1 MEDIVIKDEKQ
12 RSRGKF
18 KPAPNLTADEVKD
31 VLIQKIA
38 EETSKIIEDPSDFE
52 LVQNVDYRE
61 DRINIVSL
69 FSGAGGLDLGAE
81 LAGLA
86 TRIGVS
92 KVMKIVKDKEEFQN
106 VRNESLFHTIYT
118 NDMFVEANET
128 YKKNFS
134 PTIIQHQKDI
144 RKVAHFPNNDLTIGG
159 FPCPG
164 FRDRKS
170 VV

>member
-69 FSGAGGLDLGAE
+69 FSGAGD
-81 LAGLA
+81 
-86 TRIGVS
+86 
-92 KVMKIVKDKEEFQN
+92 
-106 VRNESLFHTIYT
+106 
-118 NDMFVEANET
+118 
-128 YKKNFS
+128 
-134 PTIIQHQKDI
+134 
-144 RKVAHFPNNDLTIGG
+144 
-159 FPCPG
+159 
-164 FRDRKS
+164 
-170 VV
+170 